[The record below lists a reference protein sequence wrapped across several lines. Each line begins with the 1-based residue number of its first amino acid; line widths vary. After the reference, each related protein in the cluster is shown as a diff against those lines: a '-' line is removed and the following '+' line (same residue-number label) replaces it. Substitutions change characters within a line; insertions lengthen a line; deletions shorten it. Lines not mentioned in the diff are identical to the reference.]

1 MAFLQSSSAFF
12 KFTLSNQKK
21 ADENCRKIKVTQ
33 IMTLLQSSS
42 AFFKFTLSN
51 QKKAEKR
58 LMKTVGRLKKH
69 RSRFSYRV
77 HQPFSNSPSVIK
89 KKADDNCRKIKV
101 TLIMILLQS
110 SSAFFK
116 IALTTILKSISVRV
130 SVQGVKSL
138 GGHFAN
144 LFREFCVIQETVF
157 LSSPIACASMRTNG
171 ASKNRVVF
179 VCLCF
184 CLSDFCGHLSIL
196 GILKLLC
203 YFGIF
208 LNNFLSNFFE
218 QFFKQFFKQ
227 FF

>member
-1 MAFLQSSSAFF
+1 MVNFPTVFISFLKSPLVTRKRLMKTVGRLKLTQIMAFLQSSSAFF

-101 TLIMILLQS
+101 TLITILLQS

-144 LFREFCVIQETVF
+144 LFREFCVI
-157 LSSPIACASMRTNG
+157 
-171 ASKNRVVF
+171 
-179 VCLCF
+179 
-184 CLSDFCGHLSIL
+184 
-196 GILKLLC
+196 
-203 YFGIF
+203 
-208 LNNFLSNFFE
+208 
-218 QFFKQFFKQ
+218 
-227 FF
+227 